1 MTTSIGKMSPVNLKD
16 FMEELVRFT
25 LESYIDETLEID
37 LGLSKAF
44 CSNLLKVDPSD
55 PYLATAGNI

>member
-1 MTTSIGKMSPVNLKD
+1 MSPVNLRD

-44 CSNLLKVDPSD
+44 CSNLLNDDPSD
-55 PYLATAGNI
+55 PYLATAGNV